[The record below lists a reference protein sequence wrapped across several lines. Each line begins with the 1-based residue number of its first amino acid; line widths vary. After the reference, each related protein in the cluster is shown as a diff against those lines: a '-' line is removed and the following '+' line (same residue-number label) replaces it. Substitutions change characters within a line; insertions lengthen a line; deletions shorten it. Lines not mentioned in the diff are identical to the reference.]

1 MIPQNHRGFCLKAV
15 SYNVGV
21 YQQRKPTMIQLVPM
35 SISDFEIY
43 LNETIQE
50 YAAEKIKAGN
60 WSEADGLE
68 LSRKEFAQLLPNG
81 VETPDNYLYTLEN
94 EDEEAVGILWVAKR
108 IWGGRP
114 VAFVY
119 DVAIKEDYRRR
130 GYAHQAFLVLE
141 DTMREMGMAEI
152 ALHVFG
158 HNHAA
163 RALYEKLG
171 YTITNINMSKQ
182 L

>member
-1 MIPQNHRGFCLKAV
+1 
-15 SYNVGV
+15 
-21 YQQRKPTMIQLVPM
+21 MIQLVPM

-43 LNETIQE
+43 LNESIQS
-50 YAAEKIKAGN
+50 YADEKIRAGN
-60 WSEADGLE
+60 WSEAEGLE
-68 LSRKEFAQLLPNG
+68 LSRQEFAQLLPDG
-81 VETPDNYLYTLEN
+81 VATPDNYLYTLEN
-94 EDEEAVGILWVAKR
+94 EDEEVVGILWVAKR
-108 IWGGRP
+108 IWGGRL

-130 GYAHQAFLVLE
+130 GYAQQAFLALE
-141 DTMREMGMAEI
+141 DAMREKGMVEI